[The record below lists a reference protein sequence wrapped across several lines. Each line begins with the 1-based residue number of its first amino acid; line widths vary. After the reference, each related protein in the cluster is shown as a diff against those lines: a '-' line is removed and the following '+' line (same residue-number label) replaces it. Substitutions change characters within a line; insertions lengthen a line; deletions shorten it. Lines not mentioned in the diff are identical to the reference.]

1 MSTDLSGFDKQG
13 EKTERE
19 LNNANKSRLNQIAG
33 DSISD
38 AGFTPAVQGVDFLER
53 AKERTKGSS
62 LWRDTWRRLKRNHM
76 AFASLIFIAFV
87 SLVAIFAKHIAPYSF
102 AAQNA
107 NEVLAPPS
115 WAHWLG
121 TDDLGR
127 DLLSRLIYGAQVSMA
142 VGVLTALVSFV
153 LGTVYGA
160 ISGWMGGRVDAIMM
174 RIVDTLDSIPTL
186 VLLILVKILFD
197 SVDQGMNPEVR
208 AVAGVLLALS
218 VFGWLMLSRVVRGE
232 VLKAKQTLYVEAARS
247 VGADDRSILFR
258 HIIPNIMGPIIVVV
272 TAQVPA
278 NIMFESFLSFIG
290 LGLQPPY
297 SSWGVL
303 ANDGWKTIRTYPHLI
318 IAPGLAL
325 FLTMMAFNI
334 FGDGLRDAWDPQTR
348 KE

>member
-1 MSTDLSGFDKQG
+1 MSTDFVG
-13 EKTERE
+13 
-19 LNNANKSRLNQIAG
+19 AG
-33 DSISD
+33 DNGQKVRRESD
-38 AGFTPAVQGVDFLER
+38 AAIVSRENAHAHKFEENASFTPTVQGVDFLER
-53 AKERTKGSS
+53 AAERTKGSS
-62 LWRDTWRRLKRNHM
+62 LWRDTWRRLKRNRM
-76 AFASLIFIAFV
+76 AFISLIFIGFV
-87 SLVAIFAKHIAPYSF
+87 SLIAIFAQHIAPYSF

-115 WAHWLG
+115 WSHWLG

-142 VGVLTALVSFV
+142 VGVLTALVSLV
-153 LGTVYGA
+153 MGTVYGA
-160 ISGWMGGRVDAIMM
+160 ISGWIGGRVDALMM
-174 RIVDTLDSIPTL
+174 RLVDTLDSIPTL
-186 VLLILVKILFD
+186 VLLILVKIMFD
-197 SVDQGMNPEVR
+197 SIDQGMNPEVR

-232 VLKAKQTLYVEAARS
+232 VLKAKQTLYVESARS
-247 VGADDRSILFR
+247 MGASDRRIIFR
-258 HIIPNIMGPIIVVV
+258 HIIPNITGPIIVVV
-272 TAQVPA
+272 TAQIVS

-334 FGDGLRDAWDPQTR
+334 FGDGLRDAWDPQTK